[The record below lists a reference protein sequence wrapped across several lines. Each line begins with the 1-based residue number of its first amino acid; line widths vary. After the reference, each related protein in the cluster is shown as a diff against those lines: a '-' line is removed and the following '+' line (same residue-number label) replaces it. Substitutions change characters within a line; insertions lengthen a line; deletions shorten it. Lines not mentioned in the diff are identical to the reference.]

1 MTPTT
6 WRLLS
11 GGLWFHKYPR
21 RESGVSGPLSS
32 FFHRGVSITRVVLA
46 VAIFLGSAAV
56 AIMPALAGSVSASA
70 TTSPAVPAW
79 QTAWTSPTDFDAGV
93 ADNATARDIAQVA
106 IGGTSIE
113 LTLSNLWSNTATTFG
128 SVTVGIQQS
137 GVAVV
142 PGSIVPVTFGNS
154 RSVTI
159 AANASVTS
167 DPVDMAVYAGESL
180 SVSLAEIGPATV
192 SVHFCCAGRI
202 DSYATSNG
210 VGDLTNSPTA
220 AGFNPTLGSTN
231 MRWLSAIAVSD
242 SPGHGTVVAFGDS
255 ITEGFGYQ
263 NNGFGWPSALQAR
276 LAQLAPTQQ
285 VSVVNEGISGNTLTA
300 FPPGTS
306 YADTSGGLPGS
317 ARLVPDALSLPGVKD
332 VILFLGTNDIWF
344 GAGGESGH
352 PIPPYGTAAAIE
364 SGMEEVIAAT
374 HAQGIKIFGVTLLP
388 RASSDGFNN
397 EEPEAWTPAEQAT
410 LSAVD
415 AWMLTPGS
423 GFDGVINLA
432 AVMGDVYDGACQPT
446 MPYPPY
452 YTGDNLHPNIAGET
466 VMADAIS
473 TTLFGIPQAPQV
485 PQLVAVT
492 PTPGCPGAVQ
502 AEEVLALARQPA
514 TTPTTPTTNTTPRAH
529 SDRRTASHRSTRGHL
544 TADLL
549 IAPGALVV
557 LSMAALVVTWRRGV
571 HRRSWYRDR
580 GPRTRT
586 RPPIHPLH
594 RTGEETRGDLSR

>member
-1 MTPTT
+1 MTLTT
-6 WRLLS
+6 WSLTAWRLWIQELPRHEPGVIGSLS
-11 GGLWFHKYPR
+11 FYFRRGL
-21 RESGVSGPLSS
+21 SV
-32 FFHRGVSITRVVLA
+32 TRVVSA
-46 VAIFLGSAAV
+46 VIFVGSV
-56 AIMPALAGSVSASA
+56 VGAIMPAVAGSVSASA
-70 TTSPAVPAW
+70 TTTPTVPVW
-79 QTAWTSPTDFDAGV
+79 ETAWTSPTDFDAGV

-113 LTLSNLWSNTATTFG
+113 LTLSNLWSNTPTTFG

-137 GVAVV
+137 GVAIV

-180 SVSLAEIGPATV
+180 SVSLSEIGPATV

-210 VGDLTNSPTA
+210 VGDLTNNPTA
-220 AGFNPTLGSTN
+220 AGFNLTLGSTN
-231 MRWLSAIAVSD
+231 MRWLSAIAVSG
-242 SPGHGTVVAFGDS
+242 SPAHGTVVAFGDS

-276 LAQLAPTQQ
+276 IAELAPTQQ

-306 YADTSGGLPGS
+306 YADTSGGLPGV

-332 VILFLGTNDIWF
+332 VIIFLGTNDIWF

-352 PIPPYGTAAAIE
+352 PIPPYGTATAIE
-364 SGMEEVIAAT
+364 SGMEDVIAAT
-374 HAQGIKIFGVTLLP
+374 HARRVKIFGVTLLP
-388 RASSDGFNN
+388 RATSNGF
-397 EEPEAWTPAEQAT
+397 EDEKPEAWTAAEQAT

-423 GFDGVINLA
+423 GFDGVIDLA

-473 TTLFGIPQAPQV
+473 TTLFGIPQAPLA

-502 AEEVLALARQPA
+502 AEKVLALARQPA
-514 TTPTTPTTNTTPRAH
+514 TTSNTDTTPRATH
-529 SDRRTASHRSTRGHL
+529 LNRRTASHRSTGGHL
-544 TADLL
+544 AAEFL
-549 IAPGALVV
+549 IAPGALLL
-557 LSMAALVVTWRRGV
+557 LSIAALVVTWRRGA
-571 HRRSWYRDR
+571 HRRSGYRDR
-580 GPRTRT
+580 SPRTRT
-586 RPPIHPLH
+586 RHPIHPIH
-594 RTGEETRGDLSR
+594 PTGEETGGDFSR